1 MTVITKVMIERIIG
15 EGSIIDTLVNMMFS
29 PGAAGSVTIMVTV
42 GKESLGEST
51 ARGIPSQSL

>member
-1 MTVITKVMIERIIG
+1 MIERIIG